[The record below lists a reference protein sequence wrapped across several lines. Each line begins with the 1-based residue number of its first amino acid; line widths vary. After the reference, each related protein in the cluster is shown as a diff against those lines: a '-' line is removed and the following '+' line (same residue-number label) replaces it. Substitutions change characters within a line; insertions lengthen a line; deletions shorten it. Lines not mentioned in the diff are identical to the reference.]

1 MQAGSQ
7 RSGWYNEP
15 KDTTYGKSNK
25 KQKWHSTAYCVRDM
39 QIAPKVVA
47 LNKER
52 RNLLTHEQQMLFMQ
66 QAPTVEEQDQAYH
79 GTY

>member
-1 MQAGSQ
+1 
-7 RSGWYNEP
+7 
-15 KDTTYGKSNK
+15 
-25 KQKWHSTAYCVRDM
+25 M

-66 QAPTVEEQDQAYH
+66 QAPTTAEQDQAYIL
-79 GTY
+79 GV